1 MSTEVNL
8 ARQPIFDREM
18 VVCGYE
24 LLSRSSSLLDHFS
37 DLDPSAATD
46 RVIGDALLNLDLRWL
61 TGGLPA
67 YINFTR
73 DRLVDGS
80 VRAVPAESVVI
91 ELPGTIEPDKEVM
104 DACRALRDAGYRLA
118 MDNWVG
124 GDQRRP
130 LLGVVH
136 EVKINVLTTDAAE
149 QRALVHLARD
159 HGLRVTAEKVETG
172 AQYAEATAL
181 DCDAFQGYFL
191 QQPGLVHG
199 KRMAPAHQG
208 YVQLLR
214 AVDEPLIDYD
224 AVAQLV
230 KRDVALSWKLL
241 NYLNTTRFGWRE
253 KADSVRHAVVLL
265 GDRGLRQWVS
275 LTALSGAAEEQL
287 DEAVT
292 AAIVR
297 ARTCEL
303 LALEMDGVAPL
314 DAFLGGMFC
323 LIDVI
328 IDEPL
333 ADALSRVSVPAA
345 VRAALLEGQEPLAG
359 LFTAVRAYE
368 RGDRDASDE
377 AAAAVG
383 LSPSAIGARHLEAVT
398 WAQRVCGDV
407 TEPGVD
413 ARSL

>member
-149 QRALVHLARD
+149 QRALVHLVERIAREV
-159 HGLRVTAEKVETG
+159 RVSG
-172 AQYAEATAL
+172 
-181 DCDAFQGYFL
+181 G
-191 QQPGLVHG
+191 GG
-199 KRMAPAHQG
+199 APAITG
-208 YVQLLR
+208 CASRPRKSRPAPSTPKRRRWTATRSR
-214 AVDEPLIDYD
+214 ATSSSSRGWCTASGWHRP
-224 AVAQLV
+224 
-230 KRDVALSWKLL
+230 
-241 NYLNTTRFGWRE
+241 TR
-253 KADSVRHAVVLL
+253 ATCSC
-265 GDRGLRQWVS
+265 
-275 LTALSGAAEEQL
+275 SGPS
-287 DEAVT
+287 T
-292 AAIVR
+292 
-297 ARTCEL
+297 
-303 LALEMDGVAPL
+303 
-314 DAFLGGMFC
+314 
-323 LIDVI
+323 
-328 IDEPL
+328 
-333 ADALSRVSVPAA
+333 
-345 VRAALLEGQEPLAG
+345 
-359 LFTAVRAYE
+359 
-368 RGDRDASDE
+368 
-377 AAAAVG
+377 
-383 LSPSAIGARHLEAVT
+383 SPSSTTTPSPSSSSAT
-398 WAQRVCGDV
+398 WPCRG
-407 TEPGVD
+407 
-413 ARSL
+413 SS